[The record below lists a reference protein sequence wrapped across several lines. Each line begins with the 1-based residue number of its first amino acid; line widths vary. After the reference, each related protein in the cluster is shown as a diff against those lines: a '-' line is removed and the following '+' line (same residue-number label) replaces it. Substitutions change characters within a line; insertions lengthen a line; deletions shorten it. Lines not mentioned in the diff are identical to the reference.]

1 MSVKRQEVGSDG
13 ITRRNQHHGQDRIV
27 ALVNP
32 FPRMSATK
40 LPRSSRI
47 STRKTE
53 TFLPRERQ
61 RERAIRRS
69 PLAAAR

>member
-1 MSVKRQEVGSDG
+1 MGWFREIAIHSGLARQPAFVK
-13 ITRRNQHHGQDRIV
+13 
-27 ALVNP
+27 P
-32 FPRMSATK
+32 FPRMSAMK